1 MCEKSIGNM
10 EELCQTLPDNDPA
23 RQTLDSTRRA
33 LADVKGQIEATHLK
47 LQHHSQ
53 WREWNDR

>member
-1 MCEKSIGNM
+1 VCEKSIGNM
-10 EELCQTLPDNDPA
+10 EELCQTLPDNDSA
-23 RQTLDSTRRA
+23 RQTLDSTRMA

-47 LQHHSQ
+47 LQQHSQ